1 MPMWAPGNRAVRF
14 RQAAAGGFTLLE
26 LLLVMA
32 LIAMGSAGIAF
43 SLRESG
49 EQLLER
55 EALRL
60 VARLDAARA
69 QSRAS
74 GNAIVWRPDGEG
86 YRFVGPSG
94 PAAATIPWL
103 EPGTTVRD
111 DKALVL
117 GPEPIIGVQ
126 TIELL
131 LGERS
136 LRVGTDG
143 LRPFAVVPD
152 AESESVSGVGGQ
164 P

>member
-1 MPMWAPGNRAVRF
+1 MPMWAPGNRAQRC
-14 RQAAAGGFTLLE
+14 RRAAARGFTLLE
-26 LLLVMA
+26 LLLVVA
-32 LIAMGSAGIAF
+32 LIAMASAGIAF

-74 GNAIVWRPDGEG
+74 GNAIVWQPDGEG
-86 YRFVGPSG
+86 YVFMGSAG
-94 PAAATIPWL
+94 PAEAPIPWL
-103 EPGTTVRD
+103 EPGTRVRD
-111 DKALVL
+111 DKTLVL
-117 GPEPIIGVQ
+117 GPEPIIGAQ
-126 TIELL
+126 TIELV
-131 LGERS
+131 LGDRS
-136 LRVGTDG
+136 LRVATDG

-152 AESESVSGVGGQ
+152 ADSAIAGGTQ

>member
-1 MPMWAPGNRAVRF
+1 MWVPGNRAERC
-14 RQAAAGGFTLLE
+14 RRAAAGGFTLLE
-26 LLLVMA
+26 LLLVVALMA
-32 LIAMGSAGIAF
+32 LASAGVAF

-69 QSRAS
+69 QSRAT
-74 GNAIVWRPDGEG
+74 GNPIVWRPGADG
-86 YRFVGPSG
+86 YTFVGPSG
-94 PAAATIPWL
+94 PTTAPVPWL

-111 DKALVL
+111 DRALVL
-117 GPEPIIGVQ
+117 GPEPIIGAQ
-126 TIELL
+126 GIELL
-131 LGERS
+131 LGDRS
-136 LRVGTDG
+136 LRVATDG

-152 AESESVSGVGGQ
+152 AAPVAGDGGQ

>member
-1 MPMWAPGNRAVRF
+1 MWDPGNRAGRR

-26 LLLVMA
+26 LLLVVA
-32 LIAMGSAGIAF
+32 LIAMASAGVAF

-69 QSRAS
+69 QSRAT
-74 GNAIVWRPDGEG
+74 GNAIVWRPDAEG
-86 YRFVGPSG
+86 YAFFGASG
-94 PAAATIPWL
+94 PAAAPVPWL

-111 DKALVL
+111 DQPLVL
-117 GPEPIIGVQ
+117 GPEPIIGAQ
-126 TIELL
+126 AIELV
-131 LGERS
+131 LGDRS
-136 LRVGTDG
+136 LRVATDG

-152 AESESVSGVGGQ
+152 GEPAIGVGTQ

>member
-1 MPMWAPGNRAVRF
+1 MWAPGNRAVRL
-14 RQAAAGGFTLLE
+14 RQVAAGGFTLLE
-26 LLLVMA
+26 LLLVVA
-32 LIAMGSAGIAF
+32 LIAMASAGVAF

-69 QSRAS
+69 QSRAT

-86 YRFVGPSG
+86 YSFVGASG
-94 PAAATIPWL
+94 PTAASVPWL
-103 EPGTTVRD
+103 EAGTTVRD
-111 DKALVL
+111 DKALIL
-117 GPEPIIGVQ
+117 GPEPIIGAQ

-131 LGERS
+131 LGEQS

-143 LRPFAVVPD
+143 LRPFAVVP
-152 AESESVSGVGGQ
+152 EPESVPGVGGR